1 MMLLKLINMIQH
13 LLQWSQYQ
21 IIEFSANIIIIMLV
35 CLSIIYI
42 LKGSLTKR
50 LYSEIS
56 ISISNFIWTTNS
68 LWTF

>member
-13 LLQWSQYQ
+13 LLQWSKYQ

-42 LKGSLTKR
+42 LKGSLTKKII
-50 LYSEIS
+50 L
-56 ISISNFIWTTNS
+56 
-68 LWTF
+68 